1 METDRQ
7 LSVKM
12 LITLLQSEY
21 PNSFVN
27 YDERLLKLKIE
38 LWEKEFANDDL
49 NVVYAAIRTYMR
61 SPERFAPTIGQIRE
75 KMDMLTEPDKL
86 SEVAAWA
93 LVSKACRNG
102 YYGYKEEFAKLP
114 PEIQQAV
121 GRPEQLREWSQMD
134 ENTVQSVVASNF
146 MRSFRTTQQRN
157 KELSMIPAEVR
168 EMLSGVTK
176 KLELNAAQA
185 QQLPEPEPAA
195 ATAALQAAPA
205 AVPVFRD
212 LSELIPERETYTPPA
227 DEDWIKMRDEA
238 LSRLEKGGQ

>member
-27 YDERLLKLKIE
+27 MDERLLKLKIE

-121 GRPEQLREWSQMD
+121 GRPEQLREWAAMD
-134 ENTVQSVVASNF
+134 AETVGSVVASNF
-146 MRSFRTTQQRN
+146 MRSYRTTKQRA
-157 KELSMIPAEVR
+157 KEMAMIPGEVR
-168 EMLSGVTK
+168 QMLSSITQ
-176 KLELNAAQA
+176 KLELKAAQPRELPGPPEEDESTRRRTA
-185 QQLPEPEPAA
+185 EIQVLADLMPPPEPYIQPTDEEWIRMRD
-195 ATAALQAAPA
+195 AALQ
-205 AVPVFRD
+205 R
-212 LSELIPERETYTPPA
+212 L
-227 DEDWIKMRDEA
+227 DEA
-238 LSRLEKGGQ
+238 